1 MQHAL
6 TVDASDLD
14 GGVEKTDVAHIPLSI
29 QQSIAETRLQFAG
42 HRAVALVYFYMILV
56 VNVTQYVVA
65 GDGMAASGEEV
76 GVDVAVVDD
85 DSLLPIECIIYGE
98 WLGLLILFV
107 FLIMPNEGYILEPIA
122 G

>member
-14 GGVEKTDVAHIPLSI
+14 GGVEKADVAHIPLSI
-29 QQSIAETRLQFAG
+29 QQSIAVTRLQFAG
-42 HRAVALVYFYMILV
+42 HRAVALVYFYVVLV
-56 VNVTQYVVA
+56 VDVAQDVIA
-65 GDGMAASGEEV
+65 GDGMTASGEEV
-76 GVDVAVVDD
+76 GIDVAVVDD
-85 DSLLPIECIIYGE
+85 DSLLPIERIVDGE

-107 FLIMPNEGYILEPIA
+107 FLVMSDEGYILEPIA